1 MPLAAWRDV
10 VVRTAKEA
18 ASDNVGLVAAGVAF
32 YAFLAL
38 FPLLGAAVLTYGLVA
53 DPASVLDHMTR
64 LTTMLPAEVAK
75 IVGDQL
81 LGVVQTSGGKKGLG
95 LLIALGVAIFGA
107 RNAAGAIIGA
117 LNIAYEE
124 EEKRGFV
131 KTSLVALAIT
141 VCAVLAVVIAAG
153 AMAVLGYLDE
163 LMPTASPLVMGAGKA
178 LSYLLVALAAATGA
192 AALYRYGPSRDKA
205 RWAWLTPGS
214 LLFAV
219 TWVILTLAFGF
230 YIARFGNYGAT
241 YGSLSAVVVLL
252 TWLYLSSYALLFGGE
267 LNSELEHQTA
277 QDTTTGPD
285 RPLGARGA
293 WAADNV
299 AGGPGEERSGRLQ
312 EPHRRATKL
321 ISLARSQA
329 APELAPRLAPS

>member
-10 VVRTAKEA
+10 IVRTYTEA
-18 ASDNVGLVAAGVAF
+18 SSDNVGLMAAGVAF
-32 YAFLAL
+32 YSFLAL
-38 FPLLGAAVLTYGLVA
+38 FPLLGATVLTYGLVT
-53 DPASVLDHMTR
+53 DPASVLRHMAA
-64 LTTMLPAEVAK
+64 LTTMLPADIAN

-81 LGVVQTSGGKKGLG
+81 LSVVQTSSGKKGVG

-107 RNAAGAIIGA
+107 RNAAGAIITA

-124 EEKRGFV
+124 EEKRGFL
-131 KTSLVALAIT
+131 KTNLMALVITACAVVAL
-141 VCAVLAVVIAAG
+141 VIAAG
-153 AMAVLGYLDE
+153 AVAILGSVDE
-163 LMPTASPLVMGAGKA
+163 MMPVSGPLLIAASKA
-178 LSYLLVALAAATGA
+178 LSYVVLALAAAAGA

-205 RWAWLTPGS
+205 KWAWLTPGS

-219 TWVILTLAFGF
+219 AWVILTLAFGF

-277 QDTTTGPD
+277 KDTTTGPE
-285 RPLGARGA
+285 RPLGSRGA

-299 AGGPGEERSGRLQ
+299 AGGSDEQRVPD
-312 EPHRRATKL
+312 
-321 ISLARSQA
+321 
-329 APELAPRLAPS
+329 